1 MEVQRNAW
9 IETNTK
15 FGNFNGVNIFKV
27 AKETIKQM
35 KRLQNPGMV
44 NGNDRNDM
52 EDMEKVEHQG
62 ENENHELTTTE
73 NNPNMEAKDEKIKSM
88 LIEALAIH
96 EVLTKNFL
104 ESNLKK
110 KCNIAFPYILIF
122 GQIVM
127 NDS

>member
-1 MEVQRNAW
+1 M
-9 IETNTK
+9 
-15 FGNFNGVNIFKV
+15 

-110 KCNIAFPYILIF
+110 KCKIALPYILIF
-122 GQIVM
+122 CKNLM